1 MFIYSNGDVCD
12 DEEIYGE
19 SIHEYPEFEEQEP
32 ELENETDVSDDEDCY
47 LGQFDERVETII
59 CGWEYKYRKM

>member
-1 MFIYSNGDVCD
+1 MFISSNGYVYE

-19 SIHEYPEFEEQEP
+19 SNHEYPEFEEQEQ
-32 ELENETDVSDDEDCY
+32 LEDEDLY

-59 CGWEYKYRKM
+59 CGWEYKYRKL

>member
-19 SIHEYPEFEEQEP
+19 SIHEYPE
-32 ELENETDVSDDEDCY
+32 LENETDVSDDEDCY
-47 LGQFDERVETII
+47 LGQFDESVETII

>member
-1 MFIYSNGDVCD
+1 MFIFSNGDVCE

-19 SIHEYPEFEEQEP
+19 SIHEYPEFEEPEP
-32 ELENETDVSDDEDCY
+32 ELEDEDLY
-47 LGQFDERVETII
+47 LGQFDERVENII